1 MINGIK
7 VKGARVHNLKNIDVI
22 IPRNKFVVITGISGS
37 GKSSLAFDTLYA
49 EGQRRYVESLSAYA
63 RQFLGMMDKPDVDEI
78 TGLSPAI
85 AIQQRTAS
93 KNPRSTVGT
102 VTEVYDYLRVLYA
115 RIGVPYC
122 FQCGRK
128 IHSQTTDQIVDTI
141 LDIPHGAKVEILA
154 PVVRGRKGEYKDL
167 LVHLKRRGYVR
178 VRIDGV
184 IYDIENIPILERY
197 KKHTIEIIIDRLVI
211 KENIRKRLADSVE
224 MGLKEANGILTVL
237 INDKDTVTFSQKLAC
252 VHCGISYPEISPRM
266 FSFNSPYG
274 ACQTCDGLGTKMEID
289 PNKVIE
295 NPKLSIAEGA
305 IKHYGSLG
313 NWRTSLLRGLAK
325 KLKFSLDTPYYK
337 LPSEVQKA
345 LLYCEDIPIKIV
357 YVRRDGTGR
366 GEFEEYFEG
375 LVPELMRRYRETTSQ
390 AVRQYIEEYMTISR
404 CPVCHG
410 SRLRPESLSIKI
422 GDRNIS
428 EVTMF
433 SIKHALHY
441 FEKLELSKKEAQV
454 GGEIIKE
461 IKRRLKFLNAVGL
474 DYLTLDRTTDTL
486 AGGEEQRVR
495 LATQIGS
502 GLVGVLYI
510 LDEPSIGLHQRDN
523 KRLLNTLEA
532 LRDLGNTVLVVEH
545 DAETI
550 LSADHII
557 DLGPGAGETGGY
569 VVATGT
575 PAQISKNRK
584 SITGLYISGREKIEI
599 PKRRR
604 GKDKRRLIIR
614 GAEANNLKAIDVEVP
629 LGVFV
634 VITGVSG
641 SGKSTLI
648 VDTLFRALAQKYYH
662 SKYPPGRHKDILG
675 TEYIDKVVN
684 IDQSPIGRTPRSNP
698 ATYTS
703 AWTPIRELFSQLPE
717 SKVRGYRPG
726 RFSFNVPGGRCE
738 QCEGDG
744 VLRIEMHFL
753 PDVHITCDACHGK
766 RFNRETLDIKYKG
779 KNISD
784 ILNMSITEALQF
796 FQNIPQIKRKLQL
809 LFDVGLGYIKLGQS
823 ATTLSG
829 GEAQRIKLSKELSK
843 IATGKT
849 LYILDEPT
857 TGLHFEDVKLL
868 LTVLNRLVERGN
880 TVVVIEHN
888 LEVIKC
894 ADWIIDLGP
903 EGGDEGGLVV
913 CAGTPDEIIKEKKSY
928 TAQFLKTA
936 LMTHQK
942 AHT

>member
-1 MINGIK
+1 MANTDGIK
-7 VKGARVHNLKNIDVI
+7 VRGARVHNLKNIDVL

-78 TGLSPAI
+78 IGLSPAI
-85 AIQQRTAS
+85 AIQQRTAA

-102 VTEVYDYLRVLYA
+102 VTEIYDYLRVLFA
-115 RIGVPYC
+115 RIGIPYC
-122 FQCGRK
+122 YNCGRK
-128 IHSQTTDQIVDTI
+128 IQSQTTDQIVDVI
-141 LDIPHGAKVEILA
+141 SEIPLGARIEILA

-167 LVHLKRRGYVR
+167 MIRLKRRGYVR
-178 VRIDGV
+178 TRVDGK
-184 IYDIENIPILERY
+184 IYEIENLPPLERY
-197 KKHTIEIIIDRLVI
+197 KKHNIEIVVDRLI
-211 KENIRKRLADSVE
+211 LKESIHRRLADSVE
-224 MGLKEANGILTVL
+224 MGLKEGEGILIILVNGKEE
-237 INDKDTVTFSQKLAC
+237 ITFSQKLAC
-252 VHCGISYPEISPRM
+252 VHCGISYQEISPRM

-274 ACQTCDGLGTKMEID
+274 ACETCDGLGTKMEID
-289 PNKVIE
+289 ANKVIVD
-295 NPKLSIAEGA
+295 PKLSILDGA
-305 IKHYGSLG
+305 IEHYGIPG
-313 NWRTSLLRGLAK
+313 NWRTSLLRAIAK
-325 KLKFSLDTPYYK
+325 KLEFNLNTPYYK
-337 LPSEVQKA
+337 LSDKVKETI
-345 LLYCEDIPIKIV
+345 LNGEDIPIKVQYI
-357 YVRRDGTGR
+357 RKDGTGR

-375 LVPELMRRYRETTSQ
+375 VVPELMRRYRETTSQ
-390 AVRQYIEEYMTISR
+390 AIRQEIEDYMTITP
-404 CPVCHG
+404 CPDCKG
-410 SRLRPESLSIKI
+410 ARLKPESLAIKI
-422 GDRNIS
+422 GEKNIS
-428 EVTMF
+428 EITSF
-433 SIKHALHY
+433 SIKQALKH
-441 FEKLELSKKEAQV
+441 FENLKLSKKNQQV

-461 IKRRLKFLNAVGL
+461 IKRRLGFLNAVGL

-523 KRLLNTLEA
+523 KRLLKTLKD

-550 LSADHII
+550 LNADHII
-557 DLGPGAGETGGY
+557 DLGPGAGEKGGQ

-575 PAQISKNRK
+575 PTQIAENRR
-584 SITGLYISGREKIEI
+584 SITGRYISGIEKIVIPEI
-599 PKRRR
+599 RRPKQ
-604 GKDKRRLIIR
+604 KRSLTIK
-614 GAEANNLKAIDVEVP
+614 GAKANNLQSIEVEIP
-629 LGVFV
+629 LGLFV

-648 VDTLFRALAQKYYH
+648 IDTLYRALAQQYYH
-662 SKYPPGRHKDILG
+662 SKYPPGEYKEILG
-675 TEYIDKVVN
+675 LEYIDKVVN

-703 AWTPIRELFSQLPE
+703 AWTPIRELFASLPE

-744 VLRIEMHFL
+744 ILWIEMHFL
-753 PDVHITCDACHGK
+753 PDVHITCDACGGK
-766 RFNRETLDIKYKG
+766 RFNRETLEIKYKG
-779 KNISD
+779 QNISE
-784 ILNMSITEALQF
+784 ILKMSVNEALEF
-796 FQNIPQIKRKLQL
+796 FQNIPRIKRKLQL
-809 LFDVGLGYIKLGQS
+809 LYDVGLGYIKLGQS

-829 GEAQRIKLSKELSK
+829 GEAQRIKLSRELSK
-843 IATGKT
+843 IATGRT
-849 LYILDEPT
+849 IYFLDEPT

-868 LTVLNRLVERGN
+868 LAVLSRLVEKGN

-903 EGGDEGGLVV
+903 EGGDEGGKVV
-913 CAGTPDEIIKEKKSY
+913 CAGKPEDVIKIRKSY
-928 TAQFLKTA
+928 TGQFLKKVLNTS
-936 LMTHQK
+936 K
-942 AHT
+942 

>member
-1 MINGIK
+1 MMDEIR
-7 VKGARVHNLKNIDVI
+7 VKGARIHNLKNIDVM

-63 RQFLGMMDKPDVDEI
+63 RQFLGMMEKPDVDEI

-85 AIQQRTAS
+85 AIQQRSAS

-102 VTEVYDYLRVLYA
+102 VTEIYDYLRVLFA
-115 RIGVPYC
+115 RIGVPFCYK
-122 FQCGRK
+122 CGKK
-128 IHSQTTDQIVDTI
+128 IHSQTTDHIVDTI
-141 LDIPHGAKVEILA
+141 LELPDDTKIEILA
-154 PVVRGRKGEYKDL
+154 PVVRGRKGEYKDFL
-167 LVHLKRRGYVR
+167 DRLKRRGYIRAR
-178 VRIDGV
+178 VDGTPFEIERIPD
-184 IYDIENIPILERY
+184 LARY
-197 KKHTIEIIIDRLVI
+197 KKHTIEIVIDRLVV
-211 KENIRKRLADSVE
+211 KKGIRKRLADSIE
-224 MGLKEANGILTVL
+224 TGLKEADGVVVVLANG
-237 INDKDTVTFSQKLAC
+237 KDRISFSQKLAC
-252 VHCGISYPEISPRM
+252 IHCGLSYPEISPRM

-289 PNKVIE
+289 PEKVID
-295 NPKLSIAEGA
+295 NKQLSIVDGA
-305 IKHYGSLG
+305 IKHYGTLS
-313 NWRTSLLRGLAK
+313 NWRGSLLRGLARKMKFDLKTPWFRLPK
-325 KLKFSLDTPYYK
+325 KVRDAVLFG
-337 LPSEVQKA
+337 
-345 LLYCEDIPIKIV
+345 EDIHINIK
-357 YVRRDGTGR
+357 YVRTDGTGR

-375 LVPELMRRYRETTSQ
+375 IVPELMRRYKETTSQ
-390 AVRQYIEEYMTISR
+390 AMRQYIEDFMTISR
-404 CPVCHG
+404 CPSCHG
-410 SRLRPESLSIKI
+410 TRLRPETLAVKIGGKNIAQVTEMSIKTAQVYFNDLSLSKSEQKI
-422 GDRNIS
+422 AA
-428 EVTMF
+428 EM
-433 SIKHALHY
+433 
-441 FEKLELSKKEAQV
+441 
-454 GGEIIKE
+454 IKE
-461 IKRRLKFLNAVGL
+461 IVRRLDFLNSVGL
-474 DYLTLDRTTDTL
+474 DYLTLDRTTETL

-523 KRLLNTLEA
+523 KRLLNTLKA

-550 LSADHII
+550 TNADYII
-557 DLGPGAGETGGY
+557 DLGPGAGETGGHL
-569 VVATGT
+569 VASGT
-575 PAQISKNRK
+575 PEEIARNTHSVTGQYLSGKKQIDVPEQRRK
-584 SITGLYISGREKIEI
+584 QTQ
-599 PKRRR
+599 
-604 GKDKRRLIIR
+604 RRLVIK
-614 GAEANNLKAIDVEVP
+614 GAKAHNLKSIDVEIP
-629 LGVFV
+629 LGLFV

-648 VDTLFRALAQKYYH
+648 VDTLYRALAQQYYH
-662 SKYPPGRHKDILG
+662 SKYPPG
-675 TEYIDKVVN
+675 EYTQLTGLNFIDKVVN
-684 IDQSPIGRTPRSNP
+684 IDQTPIGRTPRSNP

-703 AWTPIRELFSQLPE
+703 AWTPIRELFAQLPE
-717 SKVRGYRPG
+717 SKVRGYKQG

-753 PDVHITCDACHGK
+753 PDVYITCDACHGR
-766 RFNRETLDIKYKG
+766 RFNRETLDIRYKG
-779 KNISD
+779 KTIHD
-784 ILNMSITEALQF
+784 VLKMSVREAYEF
-796 FQNIPQIKRKLQL
+796 FQNIPRIRRKLQL
-809 LFDVGLGYIKLGQS
+809 LDDVGLGYIKLGQS

-868 LTVLNRLVERGN
+868 LDVLDRLVEKGN

-903 EGGDEGGLVV
+903 EGGEEGGRVI
-913 CAGTPDEIIKEKKSY
+913 CAGTPENVVKERRSF
-928 TAQFLKTA
+928 TGQFLKHI
-936 LMTHQK
+936 LP
-942 AHT
+942 

>member
-1 MINGIK
+1 MRDSTNGIQ
-7 VKGARVHNLKNIDVI
+7 VRGARVHNLKNVHVT

-78 TGLSPAI
+78 IGLSPAI

-102 VTEVYDYLRVLYA
+102 VTEIYDYLRVLFA

-122 FQCGRK
+122 YRCGRK
-128 IHSQTTDQIVDTI
+128 IHSQTTDQIVDAITELPAESKI
-141 LDIPHGAKVEILA
+141 EILA
-154 PVVRGRKGEYKDL
+154 PVVRGRKGEYKDFL
-167 LVHLKRRGYVR
+167 SRLKHRGYVR
-178 VRIDGV
+178 ARVDGE
-184 IYDIENIPILERY
+184 IYEIEKVPVLARY
-197 KKHTIEIIIDRLVI
+197 KKHTIEIVIDRLVM
-211 KENIRKRLADSVE
+211 KQGIRKRLADSVE
-224 MGLKEANGILTVL
+224 MGLKEADGILAIL
-237 INDKDTVTFSQKLAC
+237 INGKETITFSQKLAC
-252 VHCGISYPEISPRM
+252 VYCGISYPEIAPRM

-289 PNKVIE
+289 PERVIE
-295 NPKLSIAEGA
+295 NARVSILDGA
-305 IKHYGSLG
+305 IKHYGMLS

-325 KLKFSLDTPYYK
+325 KMKFDLTTPYYRLSSK
-337 LPSEVQKA
+337 VKQA
-345 LLYCEDIPIKIV
+345 ILYGENIPVKIT

-366 GEFEEYFEG
+366 GEFEEYYEG
-375 LVPELMRRYRETTSQ
+375 VVPELMRRYRETTSE
-390 AVRQYIEEYMTISR
+390 AVRRYIEDYMTISS
-404 CPVCHG
+404 CPSCHG
-410 SRLRPESLSIKI
+410 TRLRPEGLAIKI
-422 GDRNIS
+422 GGKNIAQ
-428 EVTMF
+428 VT
-433 SIKHALHY
+433 
-441 FEKLELSKKEAQV
+441 ELSIRDTLSFFDSLNLSKTEQKVA
-454 GGEIIKE
+454 GEMIKE
-461 IKRRLKFLNAVGL
+461 IKRRLGFLNAVGL
-474 DYLTLDRTTDTL
+474 DYLTLNRTTETL

-523 KRLLNTLEA
+523 RRLLNTLKE

-550 LSADHII
+550 WSADHII
-557 DLGPGAGETGGY
+557 DLGPGAGEDGGN
-569 VVATGT
+569 VVATGS
-575 PAQISKNRK
+575 PREIAQSRT
-584 SITGLYISGREKIEI
+584 SVTGKYLAGIEKIEI
-599 PKRRR
+599 PKKRRER
-604 GKDKRRLIIR
+604 GKRRLIVIKAR
-614 GAEANNLKAIDVEVP
+614 AHNLKSIDVETP
-629 LGVFV
+629 LGLFV
-634 VITGVSG
+634 VVTGVSG
-641 SGKSTLI
+641 SGKSTLV
-648 VDTLFRALAQKYYH
+648 VDTLFRALAQKFYH
-662 SKYPPGRHKDILG
+662 SKYPPGEHKEIIGL
-675 TEYIDKVVN
+675 EHIDKVVN

-703 AWTPIRELFSQLPE
+703 AWTPIRELFAQLPE

-753 PDVHITCDACHGK
+753 PDVYITCDACHGR
-766 RFNRETLDIKYKG
+766 RFNRETLDIRYKG

-784 ILNMSITEALQF
+784 VLNMSVSEALVF
-796 FQNIPQIKRKLQL
+796 FQNIPQIRRKLKL
-809 LFDVGLGYIKLGQS
+809 LHDVGLGYMKLGQS

-868 LTVLNRLVERGN
+868 LNVLNRLVDKGN
-880 TVVVIEHN
+880 TVIVIEHN

-903 EGGDEGGLVV
+903 EGGDDGGSVV
-913 CAGTPDEIIKEKKSY
+913 CAGTPEEVAQVRKSY
-928 TAQFLKTA
+928 TGQFLKKT
-936 LMTHQK
+936 LNTE
-942 AHT
+942 